1 MQISFNSNI
10 GPVQMILNNRIVA
23 CEGEMV
29 VRSYKCG
36 VYKSLFLGT
45 KADGVVEVTNRRIL
59 FKASDSAD
67 ENRNTLYS
75 EIPIS
80 EVSGLS
86 LFKGLSFSIVAFLAG
101 LIVSGLLVYAASQI
115 LSGLTREHATSGL
128 LKFVLW
134 AIAIGA
140 AYQAYRDRVKPFR
153 GLMFNALAIA
163 LFTLIAQYATMSY
176 DGRGKGTLPLLA
188 GLLLMGFQLYLVFRL
203 ARRNTID
210 FHLFSRSTQP
220 SPVAI
225 SGFSA
230 FDARISEITRTM
242 TSFAPGEDA
251 TRMMNELGAVIS
263 DIQSMGD
270 FGIEK
275 WARTGQVGNTNQTEE
290 R

>member
-1 MQISFNSNI
+1 
-10 GPVQMILNNRIVA
+10 MILNNRIVA

-29 VRSYKCG
+29 VRTYKCG

-59 FKASDSAD
+59 FQARDSAD

-80 EVSGLS
+80 EVSGLR
-86 LFKGLSFSIVAFLAG
+86 LFKGFSFSFITFLAG
-101 LIVSGLLVYAASQI
+101 LFASGLFMSIMTPFLLALTPRSSD
-115 LSGLTREHATSGL
+115 SGF
-128 LKFVLW
+128 LKLVLW
-134 AIAIGA
+134 VIAIGA
-140 AYQAYRDRVKPFR
+140 SYLAFQNRVKPVR
-153 GLMFNALAIA
+153 ALMFNLLAIA
-163 LFTLIAQYATMSY
+163 VFALLGQLAIMGGNGA
-176 DGRGKGTLPLLA
+176 LPLLA
-188 GLLLMGFQLYLVFRL
+188 GFLLSGFQLYLLFRL

-251 TRMMNELGAVIS
+251 TRMMNELGAVIF

-275 WARTGQVGNTNQTEE
+275 WTRSGAAAEANNGMA
-290 R
+290 

>member
-1 MQISFNSNI
+1 
-10 GPVQMILNNRIVA
+10 MILNNRIVA

-59 FKASDSAD
+59 FQARDSAD

-86 LFKGLSFSIVAFLAG
+86 LFKGFSFSFVTFLAG
-101 LIVSGLLVYAASQI
+101 LFASGLFMSVITPLLLALT
-115 LSGLTREHATSGL
+115 LSNADSGFFKL
-128 LKFVLW
+128 VLW

-140 AYQAYRDRVKPFR
+140 SYLTFQNREKPVR
-153 GLMFNALAIA
+153 ALMLNSLAIA
-163 LFTLIAQYATMSY
+163 VFALLGQLAVMGGNGA
-176 DGRGKGTLPLLA
+176 LPFLA
-188 GLLLMGFQLYLVFRL
+188 GFLLGGFQLYLIFRL

-230 FDARISEITRTM
+230 FDARISEITRSM

-275 WARTGQVGNTNQTEE
+275 WTRQSTTGGMNGEE
-290 R
+290 AKLV